1 VQKALAALRRR
12 ELVAKREDGSYA
24 IVEPFL
30 AEWVVR
36 TVDPA
41 RGNAR

>member
-12 ELVAKREDGSYA
+12 ELVAKRADGSYA

-30 AEWVVR
+30 GEWLTR
-36 TVDPA
+36 TVETSSSTTA
-41 RGNAR
+41 